1 MCTIILVELRSK
13 QVDLCRE
20 YKAKIIQHGK
30 DIGEAKE
37 HATRK
42 GEEDGLQYVN
52 G

>member
-1 MCTIILVELRSK
+1 MCTIILVKLRSK
-13 QVDLCRE
+13 QVDLCE
-20 YKAKIIQHGK
+20 KYKAKIIQHGK

-42 GEEDGLQYVN
+42 GKEDGLQYVN